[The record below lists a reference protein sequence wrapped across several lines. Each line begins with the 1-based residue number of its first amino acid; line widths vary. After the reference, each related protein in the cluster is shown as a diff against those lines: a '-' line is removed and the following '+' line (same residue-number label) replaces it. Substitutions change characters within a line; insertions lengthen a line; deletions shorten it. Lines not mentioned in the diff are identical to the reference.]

1 MFRGVF
7 HINMDAKGR
16 MAMPT
21 KHRDALNSTDSGQLI
36 ATIDIQSRC
45 LLVYPLSEWE
55 AVEASLKKL
64 PSMKKTT
71 RRMQRLMLGYASEL
85 EMDANGRVLL
95 PQALRDHAELEK
107 KLVLVGQMNKFELW
121 SEEKWAEETELA
133 LEDVQ
138 GVDLDDSED
147 LQEFIL

>member
-1 MFRGVF
+1 
-7 HINMDAKGR
+7 MDAKGR

-21 KHRDALNSTDSGQLI
+21 KHRDALNFSDSGQLI

-45 LLVYPLSEWE
+45 LLIYPLSEWE
-55 AVEASLKKL
+55 VIENNLKKL

-95 PQALRDHAELEK
+95 PQALRDYAELEK

-121 SEEKWAEETELA
+121 SEDKWAEETELA
-133 LEDVQ
+133 LGEVSET
-138 GVDLDDSED
+138 DLEESED
-147 LQEFIL
+147 LQDFIL